1 MKSTT
6 AGLSLERGVDGR
18 SGWVFAPDY
27 GSGFEVRAVE
37 GKGVGCFA
45 LHDFKPGDRLLAELP
60 LCVWSTVLG
69 RPTELNRIVARL
81 SDAERADFFA
91 LSNGGNALSPH
102 GIWLANAYPNSGR
115 DDHVEGRQAAVFR
128 LTCRF
133 NHACAPNA
141 HVSWND
147 ALGMQTIHAQFNI
160 LAGQEITV
168 AYLGGEG
175 APRAGR
181 RAALLTKF
189 GFACG
194 CELCELTG
202 APLRTS
208 DERQAA
214 VASLGADIDREPRPR
229 NTIALVERRLRL
241 MREEGMP
248 PVWGKSSMFTAQ
260 IYAASRRDYVRADTW
275 ATQASE
281 CARASTGSDSP
292 EYELHASFIGKR
304 PEGWGW

>member
-1 MKSTT
+1 MKSTA
-6 AGLSLERGVDGR
+6 AGLSLACGTDGR
-18 SGWVFAPDY
+18 SEWVFAPDY

-45 LHDFKPGDRLLAELP
+45 LHDFKPGERLLAELP
-60 LCVWSTVLG
+60 LCVWSTALG
-69 RPTELNRIVARL
+69 RPAELNRIVARL
-81 SDAERADFFA
+81 SDADRADFFA
-91 LSNGGNALSPH
+91 LSNGINALTPH
-102 GIWLANAYPNSGR
+102 GIWLANAYPIGDRNARVG
-115 DDHVEGRQAAVFR
+115 GRQAAVFR
-128 LTCRF
+128 LACRF

-141 HVSWND
+141 HASWNE

-160 LAGQEITV
+160 LAGQEISV
-168 AYLGGEG
+168 GYMGGDG

-181 RAALLTKF
+181 RAALQSKF

-194 CELCELTG
+194 CTLCELTG
-202 APLRTS
+202 TPLRKS

-214 VASLGADIDREPRPR
+214 VARLGADINREPRPQ

-260 IYAASRRDYVRADTW
+260 IHAAGRRDYVRADTW

-304 PEGWGW
+304 PEGW